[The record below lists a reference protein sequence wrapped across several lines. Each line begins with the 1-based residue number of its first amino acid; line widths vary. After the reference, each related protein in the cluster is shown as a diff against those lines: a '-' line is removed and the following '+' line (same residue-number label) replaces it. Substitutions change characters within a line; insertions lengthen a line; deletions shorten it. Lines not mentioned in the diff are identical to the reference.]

1 MKNLK
6 FIHSLLIYIII
17 LFNISNN
24 LSAKNLTKF
33 EETESISN
41 YFSGVLY
48 LNDNKY
54 LESYKFL
61 KKLNGL
67 EKLHGNYSG
76 SYQYSLISLSKIEEA
91 IKYSQKL
98 KKNNIKDFNS
108 NLLIGIFHLKNKN
121 IDEAKKYFKTLK
133 NFDTNSDIENLL
145 ATLLD
150 TWSQIIESKD
160 LNKSISLVQNLSPRL
175 ENIKN
180 IQETFI
186 HCYYDSEKT
195 SNIFKKLIEN
205 EEIDY
210 SRYFFFHANY
220 LKKNKQIKFA
230 EKTIDISINKFPRN
244 LLFNQFK
251 EDLYENKTSSISN
264 YFDCKNFSHIIAEIF
279 YLVSNALSVQQNHI
293 YSNYYLNLAK
303 YLNADFISYDVLVAE
318 NYFIIKEN
326 KQSLKIYNKIKE
338 KGSVYKW
345 HSAKQISSIYLR
357 QEKKDK
363 AIDFIEVIFGQ
374 IKNPKIYEIYEYASF
389 LRNNESHQEA
399 IKYYS
404 KVLKK
409 IKKTH
414 PLYSKTTDGRAISY
428 ERTNQWKKAEVDFL
442 NSLEADPNQAYV
454 INYLAYSWIEKGI
467 KIEQSLKMLKK
478 ANELKKNDGYITD
491 SLGWALF
498 KLKKYEEAKN
508 YLQLAV
514 RIMPSD
520 PIVNDHFG
528 DALWM
533 SGRKLQ
539 ARYYWN
545 YVLKLAATKDDQ
557 REQIKNKLIFG
568 KKNKI

>member
-6 FIHSLLIYIII
+6 FIYTPIIYIII
-17 LFNISNN
+17 LFSISNN
-24 LSAKNLTKF
+24 LSAKNLAKF
-33 EETESISN
+33 EETDSISN

-67 EKLHGNYSG
+67 ENLHEKYSS
-76 SYQYSLISLSKIEEA
+76 SYQYSLVSLNKIEEA

-108 NLLIGIFHLKNKN
+108 NLLIGIYHLKNNN
-121 IDEAKKYFKTLK
+121 INEATKHFKILK
-133 NFDTNSDIENLL
+133 NFNPGSGIENLL

-150 TWSQIIESKD
+150 TWSEIIDSKD
-160 LNKSISLVQNLSPRL
+160 LNKSISFVQKLPTGY

-180 IQETFI
+180 IQEAFR
-186 HCYYDSEKT
+186 HCYYDSKKT
-195 SNIFKKLIEN
+195 NNIFKKLTEN
-205 EEIDY
+205 EEVDY
-210 SRYFFFHANY
+210 SRYFFFHANF
-220 LKKNKQIKFA
+220 LKKNKQIKLA
-230 EKTIDISINKFPRN
+230 KKTIDLSINKFPRN

-251 EDLYENKTSSISN
+251 EDLYENKKSLISN
-264 YFDCKNFSHIIAEIF
+264 NFDCKNFSHIIAEIF
-279 YLVSNALSVQQNHI
+279 FLASNALAVQQNYV

-303 YLNADFISYDVLVAE
+303 YLNADFISYDVLIAE

-326 KQSLKIYNKIKE
+326 KKSLNVYNKIKE

-363 AIDFIEVIFGQ
+363 AINFIKILFNQ

-389 LRNNESHQEA
+389 LRNNESHKDA

-404 KVLKK
+404 SVLKK

-414 PLYSKTTDGRAISY
+414 PLYPKATDGRAISY

-454 INYLAYSWIEKGI
+454 INYLAYTWIEKEI

-478 ANELKKNDGYITD
+478 ANELKK
-491 SLGWALF
+491 
-498 KLKKYEEAKN
+498 
-508 YLQLAV
+508 
-514 RIMPSD
+514 M
-520 PIVNDHFG
+520 
-528 DALWM
+528 M
-533 SGRKLQ
+533 
-539 ARYYWN
+539 
-545 YVLKLAATKDDQ
+545 VL
-557 REQIKNKLIFG
+557 
-568 KKNKI
+568 